1 MRYDLVESPVGEL
14 LLVDR
19 GAGLAGLY
27 IPPHRWGPEV
37 GAAWTRDPAPFAE
50 VHAQLAAYWAGEL
63 RAFDVRL
70 DMRGTPFQ
78 QRVWEL
84 LCGIPFAETISYGEL
99 ARRTG
104 DPGAARAVGAA
115 NGRNPVSIVVPCHRV
130 IGASGALV
138 GYGGGLDVKAVL
150 LAHEARIAGA
160 QLPLFA

>member
-1 MRYDLVESPVGEL
+1 MRYDFVASPVGEL

-37 GAAWTRDPAPFAE
+37 GAAWTRDAGPFAE
-50 VHAQLAAYWAGEL
+50 VRAQLDAFWAGDL
-63 RAFDVRL
+63 RTFDLPL
-70 DMRGTPFQ
+70 DLRGTPFQ
-78 QRVWEL
+78 RSVWTQL
-84 LCGIPFAETISYGEL
+84 AAIPFAETISYGEL
-99 ARRTG
+99 ARRVG

-130 IGASGALV
+130 IGASGTLV
-138 GYGGGLDVKAVL
+138 GYGGGLDVKALL